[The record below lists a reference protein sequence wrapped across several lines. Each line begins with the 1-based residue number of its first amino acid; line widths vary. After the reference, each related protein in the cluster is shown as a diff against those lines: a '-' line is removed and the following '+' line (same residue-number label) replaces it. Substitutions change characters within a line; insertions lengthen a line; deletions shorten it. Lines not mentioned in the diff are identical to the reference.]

1 MIAQA
6 AESEPPRASRRG
18 RAASGA
24 LGCAAYR
31 ASTPGLIKREY
42 WRGDKYR
49 AVRARRDAHQQGEG
63 EVTEGRFPEDQE
75 RRYGDQGE
83 DGGVYGA
90 PHHLADGAIDRLVE
104 AAPVVADGR
113 RVLPD
118 TVEDDYG
125 VVDGVAEHGQ
135 DGDHGYEADLPA
147 HDGVETNRHQDVVHE
162 RRHGREGE
170 GELEAEADKDH
181 DDEQRGHHGLEGLV
195 SELLAERRANGRDA
209 DLPARGFAEGVLDP
223 GLLFLTTYDR
233 GPYLVAVLAQRRDD
247 GVCGQFARKCGAYL
261 LVADLALG
269 VGHGEL

>member
-6 AESEPPRASRRG
+6 AESEPPRARRRG

-24 LGCAAYR
+24 RGCAAYR
-31 ASTPGLIKREY
+31 ASTLGLIKREY

-118 TVEDDYG
+118 AVEDDYG
-125 VVDGVAEHGQ
+125 VVDGVAQHGQ
-135 DGDHGYEADLPA
+135 DGDHGNEADFPA

-162 RRHGREGE
+162 RRHGGEGE
-170 GELEAEADKDH
+170 GESEAEADKHH
-181 DDEQRGHHGLEGLV
+181 DDEQRGHHGLEGLG
-195 SELLAERRANGRDA
+195 S
-209 DLPARGFAEGVLDP
+209 
-223 GLLFLTTYDR
+223 
-233 GPYLVAVLAQRRDD
+233 YLVAVLAQRRND

-269 VGHGEL
+269 VGHGELRATLEIYAQV